1 MCTYFFIAKECIKK
15 WRGLRDSYMREKK
28 REKERTRS
36 GAGQVTHKPWKYFA
50 VMGFLAPFVEQRAT
64 SGNFPAAGP
73 EESQDVAMSQA
84 TTEDEAE
91 VPAEVSPQVT
101 PRPPSEV
108 PGTSSTPTGPPRK
121 RGRRAQDSSLF
132 EERVLTAMENRTPLS
147 ETEYFFKGLIPML
160 ESLPQPKQEELKFDF
175 YRRVFEAKQELN
187 AAP

>member
-1 MCTYFFIAKECIKK
+1 MVQILTVKKLAILILYFFFSLSLPVCVCTYFFIAKECIKK

-64 SGNFPAAGP
+64 SGNFPAAGL

-84 TTEDEAE
+84 ATEDEEEDEAE
-91 VPAEVSPQVT
+91 VPAQVSPQVT

-108 PGTSSTPTGPPRK
+108 PGTSSTPTGPPK
-121 RGRRAQDSSLF
+121 K
-132 EERVLTAMENRTPLS
+132 EKKERQ
-147 ETEYFFKGLIPML
+147 KGAGQLL
-160 ESLPQPKQEELKFDF
+160 
-175 YRRVFEAKQELN
+175 V
-187 AAP
+187 

>member
-1 MCTYFFIAKECIKK
+1 MHNGANFDSKKISNIDFIFLLFSLSLCVCTYFFIAKECIKK

-84 TTEDEAE
+84 ATEDEAE
-91 VPAEVSPQVT
+91 VPAQVSPQVT

-108 PGTSSTPTGPPRK
+108 PGTSSTPTGPPK
-121 RGRRAQDSSLF
+121 K
-132 EERVLTAMENRTPLS
+132 EKKERQ
-147 ETEYFFKGLIPML
+147 KGAGQLL
-160 ESLPQPKQEELKFDF
+160 
-175 YRRVFEAKQELN
+175 V
-187 AAP
+187 